1 MTEETSLSSESEPA
15 PRFVLATWP
24 KLEDL
29 LLNVRPLDHE
39 DTFPMAD
46 IIVGP
51 PKTMLG
57 QNHHL
62 ALKFDGKPVLLA
74 RFLNEIEQLAKDC
87 GLSAKQTINW
97 TL

>member
-1 MTEETSLSSESEPA
+1 MESKPA

-24 KLEDL
+24 ELEDL
-29 LLNVRPLDHE
+29 SLNIRPLNHK

-57 QNHHL
+57 QNHHS
-62 ALKFDGKPVLLA
+62 ALKFNGKLVSLA

-87 GLSAKQTINW
+87 RLSAKQTIDW